1 MKTPPA
7 QKTRNNIID
16 DLRGIA
22 ILVMILIHT
31 NAYFLHV
38 KLAYLTLEI
47 SQFAVPVFIFCSAY
61 LSFRK
66 KMDLDRQS
74 LVSYVKK
81 RFVRLLQPYYLFLV
95 VHFIFTFIAE
105 PRKMTTAYVTNN
117 IFLTGGLD
125 FNWLVLLFIQFTFL
139 IPFLTWLRDKN
150 KRFFYLYTA
159 ISAISTLVFLKYTP
173 LPYYRAI
180 MWLPWSLLIIFT
192 MEYVEAEA
200 NGAWQTTTATL
211 AIILY
216 GLTRFFQTEIGHS
229 LYHYNNKYPPN
240 MYHLSYGIVCILVLA
255 FLSRKN
261 VFAWQPLR
269 WLIRF
274 LSVYSYSIYFFHIL
288 VIFTVTVFLKMKF
301 TWISFFLT
309 VTAATLLMQMM
320 ANGVMSLLKPKPVE

>member
-1 MKTPPA
+1 MKKPPVPT
-7 QKTRNNIID
+7 TRSNVID

-31 NAYFLHV
+31 NAYFLHI

-66 KMDLDRQS
+66 KMELDRQS
-74 LVSYVKK
+74 LVPYVKK
-81 RFVRLLQPYYLFLV
+81 RFMRLLQPYYLFLV
-95 VHFIFTFIAE
+95 VHFIFTLIAE
-105 PRKMTTAYVTNN
+105 PKKMTSSYVLNN

-139 IPFLTWLRDKN
+139 IPFLVWLRDNN
-150 KRFFYLYTA
+150 KRMFYLYTA
-159 ISAISTLVFLKYTP
+159 ISAASTLVFLRYTP

-180 MWLPWSLLIIFT
+180 MWLPWSLLIVFT

-200 NGAWQTTTATL
+200 NGVWQSTTATL
-211 AIILY
+211 ALILY
-216 GLTRFFQTEIGHS
+216 GLTRFYQTATGHS
-229 LYHYNNKYPPN
+229 LFHYSNKYPPN
-240 MYHLSYGIVCILVLA
+240 MYHLSYGIVCILLLV
-255 FLSRKN
+255 FLSKKN

-269 WLIRF
+269 WLIHF

-288 VIFTVTVFLKMKF
+288 VIFTVTVFLKMRF

-309 VTAATLLMQMM
+309 VTLLTLVVQMM
-320 ANGVMSLLKPKPVE
+320 SNGLMSLLKPKPVE